1 MSAANLSA
9 LQQRAKTQKSITAVI
24 RAMQDETGRGP
35 RPYENDLLSTVHFIL
50 DY

>member
-24 RAMQDETGRGP
+24 RAMQGETGRGP
-35 RPYENDLLSTVHFIL
+35 RPYENDLLTVHCFL

>member
-24 RAMQDETGRGP
+24 RAMQGETGRGP
-35 RPYENDLLSTVHFIL
+35 RPYDLLTVHCFL